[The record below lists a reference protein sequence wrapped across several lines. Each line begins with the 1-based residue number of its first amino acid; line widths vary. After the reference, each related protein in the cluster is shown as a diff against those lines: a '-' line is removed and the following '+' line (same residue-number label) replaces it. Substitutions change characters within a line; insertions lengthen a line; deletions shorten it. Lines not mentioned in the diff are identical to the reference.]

1 MAADAERGGPDPNPQ
16 RFQAAPA
23 RQLYLGL
30 PGLADLTYLPTER
43 AKYRMSDPTVPD
55 NP

>member
-23 RQLYLGL
+23 RQLYLGFPHLTDL
-30 PGLADLTYLPTER
+30 PNLSTEG